1 MQLCKSLASHIVLT
15 LMFVDRNLL
24 EESVS
29 TAENL
34 VEAEGYLARACFK
47 LSQIYGQLGNAERQ
61 THYMEKAET
70 IRKRICNKDKF
81 PEASEEAYDSLVL
94 WMLW

>member
-1 MQLCKSLASHIVLT
+1 MQLCKSLATIMLLT

-24 EESVS
+24 EESAS
-29 TAENL
+29 IAENL
-34 VEAEGYLARACFK
+34 AEAEGYLARACFK
-47 LSQIYGQLGNAERQ
+47 LSQIYGQLGNGERQ
-61 THYMEKAET
+61 KHYMEKAET

-81 PEASEEAYDSLVL
+81 PEASEDAYDSLVL

>member
-1 MQLCKSLASHIVLT
+1 MVLT
-15 LMFVDRNLL
+15 LMLVDRNLL

-29 TAENL
+29 IAENL

-61 THYMEKAET
+61 KYYMERAET
-70 IRKRICNKDKF
+70 IRRRICNKDKF